1 MKAKLT
7 PDLGG
12 RSNRVATTRTPDER
26 ADEANTVDAVR
37 ALGC

>member
-1 MKAKLT
+1 
-7 PDLGG
+7 
-12 RSNRVATTRTPDER
+12 VATTRTPDER